1 VNNEESDMRIGL
13 IADIHGN
20 CLALDVVLAELARD
34 QVDEI
39 ICLGDVAALGPQPR
53 EVLARLQEIG
63 CPVVMGNTDAWLAA
77 WPPARAISPEVF
89 AKSEWCMAQ
98 LSADD
103 LAYIRAFPPVI
114 ARSLGNGTTLLC
126 VHGSPRSYDDDLRST
141 TPPDMLDLM
150 LDGADATIIVG
161 GHTHLQMVRRHGTMQ
176 LINPGSVGLPGVG
189 PAPPYNTDVHW
200 AEYAV
205 LAVQGGRTEI
215 SLRRTLLDVPAM
227 IAVAEASG
235 MPHVAVWASQWR
247 TV

>member
-1 VNNEESDMRIGL
+1 MRIGL

-20 CLALDVVLAELARD
+20 CMALNVVLAELAQD

-53 EVLARLQEIG
+53 EVLVRLREIG
-63 CPVVMGNTDAWLAA
+63 CPVVMGNTDGWLAA

-98 LSADD
+98 FSADD
-103 LAYIRAFPPVI
+103 LVYIRAFPPVI
-114 ARSLGNGTTLLC
+114 ERPLENGTTLLC
-126 VHGSPRSYDDDLRST
+126 VHGSPRSYNDDLRAT
-141 TPPDMLDLM
+141 TP
-150 LDGADATIIVG
+150 ADALDMMLGGTNAAIVAG
-161 GHTHLQMVRRHGTMQ
+161 GHTHLQMLRRHGNMR
-176 LINPGSVGLPGVG
+176 LINPGSIGLPGVG

-205 LAVQGGRTEI
+205 LDVDGERTEI
-215 SLRRTLLDVPAM
+215 SLRRTPLDVPAM

-247 TV
+247 AV